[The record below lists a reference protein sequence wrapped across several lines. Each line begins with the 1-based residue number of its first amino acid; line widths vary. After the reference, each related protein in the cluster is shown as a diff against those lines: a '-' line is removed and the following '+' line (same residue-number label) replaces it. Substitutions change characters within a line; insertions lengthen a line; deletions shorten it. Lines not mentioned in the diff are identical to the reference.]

1 MLANFITSVIDFFYP
16 PFSKVFNKQTFRYAA
31 CGGGNTLL
39 DIFLYFISYHF
50 ILHKQVVE
58 TPFIAISPHIAAF
71 MMAFAI
77 TFPVGFFLMRSVVF
91 TESNLRGR
99 VQLMRY
105 FSVVMVSLLL
115 NYIFIKLMVEYFHFY
130 PTIAKIITTAIV
142 IVFSYF
148 SQRKF
153 SFGKKTN

>member
-1 MLANFITSVIDFFYP
+1 MLPNLITSVIDFFYP
-16 PFSKVFNKQTFRYAA
+16 PFSKVFDKQTFRYAA

-39 DIFLYFISYHF
+39 DIFLYFVSYNF
-50 ILHKQVVE
+50 ILQKKVVE
-58 TPFIAISPHIAAF
+58 TPLIAISPHIAAF
-71 MMAFAI
+71 VMAFVI
-77 TFPVGFFLMRSVVF
+77 TFPIGFFLMRSVVF

-99 VQLMRY
+99 VQLVRY

-115 NYIFIKLMVEYFHFY
+115 NYIFIKVMVEYFHFY
-130 PTIAKIITTAIV
+130 PTIAKIITTGVV

-153 SFGKKTN
+153 SFGKKSN

>member
-1 MLANFITSVIDFFYP
+1 MLRYRIQAVIDFFYP
-16 PFSKVFNKQTFRYAA
+16 PFSKIFDRETFRYAA
-31 CGGGNTLL
+31 CGGSNTML

-50 ILHKQVVE
+50 ILQKKFVH

-71 MMAFAI
+71 IMAFVI
-77 TFPVGFFLMRSVVF
+77 TFPIGFFLMRTVVF

-105 FSVVMVSLLL
+105 FSVVMASLLL
-115 NYIFIKLMVEYFHFY
+115 NYVFIKVLVEHLHFY
-130 PTIAKIITTAIV
+130 PTIAKIITTGVV

-153 SFGKKTN
+153 SFGKKRR

>member
-1 MLANFITSVIDFFYP
+1 VLANFITSVIDFFYP